1 MRLEKKFKEKHGSK
15 KKWTDEIFEQYHK
28 KQKENSEKQAQ
39 IIGKIVVEALESLSN
54 QEKIDEYLRYIN
66 VFFRKDDKFEFEKML
81 G

>member
-1 MRLEKKFKEKHGSK
+1 MEVKKSGQVRFLSNTIKNK
-15 KKWTDEIFEQYHK
+15 K
-28 KQKENSEKQAQ
+28 NSEKQAQ